1 MAFSVNQ
8 SELDHLQTLY
18 KSSVRSKRSFFKHRS
33 RLFSGRRSNKIGTS
47 AAADTD
53 NSVTSQGSAASSNGP
68 GKILPAITLDPSRL
82 HQSNNSENIEDIS
95 KLKTKLSDN
104 VFQVPPPGKS
114 IDVSSRKKMAPK
126 FDGGEFIELQEK
138 LQKLTNASK
147 TSHETFAS
155 EGCVDHQPIVS
166 TRSGHFFLFPFWENS
181 LICLEGKSMTP
192 HRGNTTLF
200 RSSQQ
205 LPRLCLGPS
214 KGFLS

>member
-1 MAFSVNQ
+1 MRDETRFTHFVLMILDCKKPTWKNCDQTWTDSVAFSVNQ

-82 HQSNNSENIEDIS
+82 HPSNHSENIEDIS
-95 KLKTKLSDN
+95 MLKTKLSDN

-155 EGCVDHQPIVS
+155 
-166 TRSGHFFLFPFWENS
+166 
-181 LICLEGKSMTP
+181 
-192 HRGNTTLF
+192 
-200 RSSQQ
+200 
-205 LPRLCLGPS
+205 
-214 KGFLS
+214 GFTKQVGFYRFVA